1 MYTLASIEAI
11 LSYPFSPRWSQDIP
25 FVPKLRLGGT
35 MVARIALSSG
45 QQGGKDME
53 IEKIKMS
60 RLMSAMKGLRNK
72 GLIQISEDKKT
83 GNFVVIVGRGIHRQW
98 GVFNLPQGLWQ
109 ITCKKEEVKEAVDRL
124 LTEQILTD

>member
-1 MYTLASIEAI
+1 
-11 LSYPFSPRWSQDIP
+11 
-25 FVPKLRLGGT
+25 
-35 MVARIALSSG
+35 
-45 QQGGKDME
+45 ME

-60 RLMSAMKGLRNK
+60 RLMSAMRGLRNR

-83 GNFVVIVGRGIHRQW
+83 GNFVVIVGKGIHRQW

-109 ITCKKEEVKEAVDRL
+109 ITCKKEEVKEAVDKL